1 MTLARRI
8 LVANPT
14 MQVSDAL
21 SGSISL
27 PSAKLSVTNDLG
39 SYNSIATF
47 IADGTSTALT
57 ISNIPSTYRHLVIRI
72 HCQTQGTGAD
82 GAVLVGFN
90 GASNYAPYNHY
101 YYTAVS
107 GSGSNSGSG
116 TSGYIMNASGVNNY
130 WTSAIFEIDE
140 YTNANKLKIVK
151 NWVGYPNPSGYM
163 FLYSGYWNSYSAI
176 TSLTFTSTNGNWT
189 AGSKFSVYGLEG

>member
-1 MTLARRI
+1 MTLARRL
-8 LVANPT
+8 LVANPS

-21 SGSISL
+21 TGSISL
-27 PSAKLSVTNDLG
+27 PSAKLSAGANEG
-39 SYNSIATF
+39 AYNSIATVY
-47 IADGTSTALT
+47 ADGTSTALT

-72 HCQTQGTGAD
+72 HCQTQGTNAD
-82 GAVLVGFN
+82 GAIAIGFN

-101 YYTAVS
+101 YYMGVS
-107 GSGSNSGSG
+107 GSTSGSGGG

-140 YTNANKLKIVK
+140 YTNTNKLKVVK

-163 FLYSGYWNSYSAI
+163 FLYSGYWNSYNAI